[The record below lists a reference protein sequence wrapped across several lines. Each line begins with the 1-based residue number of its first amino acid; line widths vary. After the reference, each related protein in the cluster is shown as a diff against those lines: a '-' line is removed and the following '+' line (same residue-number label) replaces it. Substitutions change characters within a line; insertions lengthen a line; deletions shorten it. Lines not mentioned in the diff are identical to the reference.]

1 MEEGEGGP
9 LGVVKAPVE
18 FTRAYDGR
26 ADQIR
31 DVRAFLA
38 GILNGCPVADEAVL
52 IADELASNAVRH
64 SNSGKPGGRFTI
76 RVEVHEPDYLWVEVE
91 DEGSRPWTPRAPDGE
106 RWHGLSIVR
115 EIAGGDANWGIDGSM
130 RGWVVWVRLDW
141 ITPRA
146 SVRNAKNNGTSRL
159 CFTI

>member
-1 MEEGEGGP
+1 MEEGAGVP

-38 GILNGCPVADEAVL
+38 GILDGCPVTDEAVL

-64 SNSGKPGGRFTI
+64 SNSGKPGGRFTV
-76 RVEVHEPDYLWVEVE
+76 RVEIHKPDYLWVEVE
-91 DEGSRPWTPRAPDGE
+91 
-106 RWHGLSIVR
+106 
-115 EIAGGDANWGIDGSM
+115 
-130 RGWVVWVRLDW
+130 
-141 ITPRA
+141 
-146 SVRNAKNNGTSRL
+146 
-159 CFTI
+159 